1 MRAGRGAPVIAV
13 LGCYGA
19 VGGAVVRRLREAGAG
34 PLRLGGRDLD
44 RVRALI
50 GTGSGGPAGAEAA
63 TGGAVPGAAVPDAGG
78 MEARAGADEAVAVD
92 LRDAAAL
99 AAFCEGCHVVV
110 NCAGPSSRILDTVA
124 RAALAAGAHYVDV
137 AGDAA
142 VRDRLAAAGL
152 PAGSTVHRG
161 SRGQGSAGH
170 DSAGQG
176 SAGHDSA
183 GQGSDGQGSAGQGS
197 DGQGSAGHGFDGQG
211 SAGQGFD
218 GQGFDGRGSAGHG
231 FDGRGFAGHGSA
243 GRSRAGRDDAG
254 RVVVLAAGMMPG
266 LSALLPRHLAG
277 QGFDRVDRLT
287 AHVGGVDRFTPAAA
301 LDYVAS
307 LSDGYATPLA
317 VWRGHQVI
325 PRASRPRRGVEL
337 PHFPGRVNAYPYLSA
352 EAERLAR
359 SLGFAE
365 VEWSSVFDGE
375 LTLAALARLHDL
387 DADTAAGELVRTSR
401 LEAFGRTP
409 YFQMV
414 FRMEGEAAG
423 RPVTR
428 TLVARAADSYELS
441 AAVAVLAAGAV
452 LRGLVRPG
460 LHDAADVLDAG
471 AVFQALLDDPAVTRL
486 EVVDGVAP
494 AVEVEEGVL

>member
-1 MRAGRGAPVIAV
+1 MRPGGGAPVIAV

-19 VGGAVVRRLREAGAG
+19 VGGSVVRRLREAGAG

-50 GTGSGGPAGAEAA
+50 GTGAGGPAGAEAA
-63 TGGAVPGAAVPDAGG
+63 TGGAVTGAAVPDVGG

-110 NCAGPSSRILDTVA
+110 NCTGPSSRILDTVA

-161 SRGQGSAGH
+161 STGQGSRGH
-170 DSAGQG
+170 
-176 SAGHDSA
+176 
-183 GQGSDGQGSAGQGS
+183 GS
-197 DGQGSAGHGFDGQG
+197 DGQGSAGHNSDGQG
-211 SAGQGFD
+211 SAGHGSD
-218 GQGFDGRGSAGHG
+218 GQGSAGRGSG
-231 FDGRGFAGHGSA
+231 GHGSA
-243 GRSRAGRDDAG
+243 GRGSDGHGSAGRDDAG
-254 RVVVLAAGMMPG
+254 RVVVLSAGMMPG

-387 DADTAAGELVRTSR
+387 DADSAAGELVRTSR

-471 AVFQALLDDPAVTRL
+471 AVFQALLDDPAVTWL

>member
-63 TGGAVPGAAVPDAGG
+63 TGGAVTGAAVTDVGG

-176 SAGHDSA
+176 S
-183 GQGSDGQGSAGQGS
+183 
-197 DGQGSAGHGFDGQG
+197 DGQGSAGHGFDGHG
-211 SAGQGFD
+211 SAGHGSD
-218 GQGFDGRGSAGHG
+218 GQGFDGHGS
-231 FDGRGFAGHGSA
+231 AGHGSA

>member
-19 VGGAVVRRLREAGAG
+19 VGGSVVRRLREAGAG

-63 TGGAVPGAAVPDAGG
+63 TGGAVTGAAVTDVGG

-124 RAALAAGAHYVDV
+124 RAALTAGAHYVDV

-142 VRDRLAAAGL
+142 VRDRLVAAGL
-152 PAGSTVHRG
+152 PAGSTVRRG
-161 SRGQGSAGH
+161 ST
-170 DSAGQG
+170 
-176 SAGHDSA
+176 
-183 GQGSDGQGSAGQGS
+183 
-197 DGQGSAGHGFDGQG
+197 GQGSAGHGSAGHG
-211 SAGQGFD
+211 SDGQGFD
-218 GQGFDGRGSAGHG
+218 GQGF
-231 FDGRGFAGHGSA
+231 AGHGSA
-243 GRSRAGRDDAG
+243 GQSRAG

-277 QGFDRVDRLT
+277 QWFDRVDRLT

-494 AVEVEEGVL
+494 DVEVEEGVL

>member
-1 MRAGRGAPVIAV
+1 MRAGHGAPVIAV

-19 VGGAVVRRLREAGAG
+19 VGGAVVRRLRAAGAG

-63 TGGAVPGAAVPDAGG
+63 TGGAVTGAAVTDVGG

-142 VRDRLAAAGL
+142 VRDRLTAAGL
-152 PAGSTVHRG
+152 PAGATVRRG
-161 SRGQGSAGH
+161 STGRGSTGQGSAGH
-170 DSAGQG
+170 G
-176 SAGHDSA
+176 SAGH
-183 GQGSDGQGSAGQGS
+183 GSDGQGSVGHGS
-197 DGQGSAGHGFDGQG
+197 DGLGSAGHGSAGHGFDGQG
-211 SAGQGFD
+211 SAGQ
-218 GQGFDGRGSAGHG
+218 
-231 FDGRGFAGHGSA
+231 
-243 GRSRAGRDDAG
+243 SRAGRDDAG
-254 RVVVLAAGMMPG
+254 RVVVLSAGMMPG

-441 AAVAVLAAGAV
+441 AAVAVLTVGAV

-471 AVFQALLDDPAVTRL
+471 AVFQALLDDPAVPRL

>member
-1 MRAGRGAPVIAV
+1 
-13 LGCYGA
+13 
-19 VGGAVVRRLREAGAG
+19 
-34 PLRLGGRDLD
+34 
-44 RVRALI
+44 
-50 GTGSGGPAGAEAA
+50 
-63 TGGAVPGAAVPDAGG
+63 
-78 MEARAGADEAVAVD
+78 
-92 LRDAAAL
+92 
-99 AAFCEGCHVVV
+99 
-110 NCAGPSSRILDTVA
+110 SRILDTVA

-142 VRDRLAAAGL
+142 VRDRLTAAGL

-170 DSAGQG
+170 
-176 SAGHDSA
+176 
-183 GQGSDGQGSAGQGS
+183 
-197 DGQGSAGHGFDGQG
+197 G

-218 GQGFDGRGSAGHG
+218 GQGSAGHG
-231 FDGRGFAGHGSA
+231 SDGQGFDGHGSVGHGSA
-243 GRSRAGRDDAG
+243 GQSRAGRDDAG

-307 LSDGYATPLA
+307 LSDGYAKPLA

>member
-1 MRAGRGAPVIAV
+1 MRPGRGAPVIAV

-19 VGGAVVRRLREAGAG
+19 VGGSVVRRLREAGAG

-50 GTGSGGPAGAEAA
+50 GTGAGGPAGAEAA
-63 TGGAVPGAAVPDAGG
+63 TGGAVTGAAVTDVGG
-78 MEARAGADEAVAVD
+78 MEARAVADEAVAVD

-142 VRDRLAAAGL
+142 VRDRLTAAGL
-152 PAGSTVHRG
+152 PAGSTVRRG
-161 SRGQGSAGH
+161 PTGQGSAGH
-170 DSAGQG
+170 G
-176 SAGHDSA
+176 SAGR
-183 GQGSDGQGSAGQGS
+183 GSDGQGSVGHGS
-197 DGQGSAGHGFDGQG
+197 DGHGSAGRGFDGQG
-211 SAGQGFD
+211 SAG
-218 GQGFDGRGSAGHG
+218 RG
-231 FDGRGFAGHGSA
+231 
-243 GRSRAGRDDAG
+243 RAGRDDAG
-254 RVVVLAAGMMPG
+254 RVVVLSAGMMPG

>member
-1 MRAGRGAPVIAV
+1 MSGDRRAPVVGV

-19 VGGAVVRRLREAGAG
+19 VGGAVVRRLRGAGAG
-34 PLRLGGRDLD
+34 PLRLGGRDLG
-44 RVRALI
+44 RVRAL
-50 GTGSGGPAGAEAA
+50 AA
-63 TGGAVPGAAVPDAGG
+63 
-78 MEARAGADEAVAVD
+78 ARTGADAAVAVD
-92 LRDAAAL
+92 IRDAAAL

-110 NCAGPSSRILDTVA
+110 NCAGPSSRVLDTVA

-142 VRDRLAAAGL
+142 VRDRLS
-152 PAGSTVHRG
+152 AGSAARPD
-161 SRGQGSAGH
+161 RDQ
-170 DSAGQG
+170 
-176 SAGHDSA
+176 
-183 GQGSDGQGSAGQGS
+183 
-197 DGQGSAGHGFDGQG
+197 
-211 SAGQGFD
+211 
-218 GQGFDGRGSAGHG
+218 
-231 FDGRGFAGHGSA
+231 A
-243 GRSRAGRDDAG
+243 GRERGGWERAG
-254 RVVVLAAGMMPG
+254 RVVILSAGMMPG

-307 LSDGYATPLA
+307 LSGGYATPLA

-325 PRASRPRRGVEL
+325 PGASRPRHGVEV

-359 SLGFAE
+359 SLGIAE

-375 LTLAALARLHDL
+375 LTLAALARLPEL
-387 DADTAAGELVRTSR
+387 DPDAAADELVRASR
-401 LEAFGRTP
+401 LESLGRTP

-414 FRMEGEAAG
+414 FEMAGETGG

-428 TLVARAADSYELS
+428 TLLARAADSYELS
-441 AAVAVLAAGAV
+441 AAAAVPAVGAV

-460 LHDAADVLDAG
+460 LHEAADVLDAG

-486 EVVDGVAP
+486 EIVDGA
-494 AVEVEEGVL
+494 ARAAEMEMEEGVL

>member
-1 MRAGRGAPVIAV
+1 MRAGRGAPAIAV

-19 VGGAVVRRLREAGAG
+19 VGRSVVRRLREAGTG

-44 RVRALI
+44 RVRALA

-63 TGGAVPGAAVPDAGG
+63 TGGAATGEAVTVTAGAGAA
-78 MEARAGADEAVAVD
+78 EARAGADETVAVD
-92 LRDAAAL
+92 LHDAAAL

-142 VRDRLAAAGL
+142 VRDRLTAAGL
-152 PAGSTVHRG
+152 PTGSAARRGPAGHG
-161 SRGQGSAGH
+161 SDGPGSAGR
-170 DSAGQG
+170 
-176 SAGHDSA
+176 
-183 GQGSDGQGSAGQGS
+183 GSDGQGSGGQGADGPASAGRGS
-197 DGQGSAGHGFDGQG
+197 DGQGF
-211 SAGQGFD
+211 AGQGAD
-218 GQGFDGRGSAGHG
+218 GPASADHGSEGRGSG
-231 FDGRGFAGHGSA
+231 GRG
-243 GRSRAGRDDAG
+243 RAG
-254 RVVVLAAGMMPG
+254 RVVVLSAGMMPG

-307 LSDGYATPLA
+307 LSGGYATPLA
-317 VWRGHQVI
+317 IWRGHQVI

-387 DADTAAGELVRTSR
+387 DADTAAGELVRASR

-486 EVVDGVAP
+486 EVVDDVSP

>member
-1 MRAGRGAPVIAV
+1 MRPGRGAPVIAV

-19 VGGAVVRRLREAGAG
+19 VGGSVVRRLREAGAG

-50 GTGSGGPAGAEAA
+50 GTGAGGPAGAEAA
-63 TGGAVPGAAVPDAGG
+63 TGGAVTGTAVPDVGG

-161 SRGQGSAGH
+161 ST
-170 DSAGQG
+170 
-176 SAGHDSA
+176 
-183 GQGSDGQGSAGQGS
+183 
-197 DGQGSAGHGFDGQG
+197 GQGSAGHGSVGHGSDGHGSAGRSFDGQG
-211 SAGQGFD
+211 SAG
-218 GQGFDGRGSAGHG
+218 RG
-231 FDGRGFAGHGSA
+231 
-243 GRSRAGRDDAG
+243 RAGRDDAG
-254 RVVVLAAGMMPG
+254 RVVVLSAGMMPG

>member
-1 MRAGRGAPVIAV
+1 MRAGHGAPVIAV

-19 VGGAVVRRLREAGAG
+19 VGGSVVRRLREAGAG

-44 RVRALI
+44 RIRALI
-50 GTGSGGPAGAEAA
+50 GTGSGGPVGAEAA
-63 TGGAVPGAAVPDAGG
+63 TGGAVTGAAVTDAGG

-142 VRDRLAAAGL
+142 VRDRLTAAGL
-152 PAGSTVHRG
+152 PAGSTVRRG
-161 SRGQGSAGH
+161 PTGQGSAGP
-170 DSAGQG
+170 G
-176 SAGHDSA
+176 SE
-183 GQGSDGQGSAGQGS
+183 GQGSDGQGSAGPGS
-197 DGQGSAGHGFDGQG
+197 
-211 SAGQGFD
+211 
-218 GQGFDGRGSAGHG
+218 DGRGSDGH
-231 FDGRGFAGHGSA
+231 GFAGHGSA
-243 GRSRAGRDDAG
+243 GQSRAGRDDAG
-254 RVVVLAAGMMPG
+254 RVVVLSAGMMPG

-494 AVEVEEGVL
+494 VVEVEEGVL

>member
-1 MRAGRGAPVIAV
+1 MRAGRGTPAIAV

-19 VGGAVVRRLREAGAG
+19 VGRSVVRRLREAGTG

-44 RVRALI
+44 RVRALA
-50 GTGSGGPAGAEAA
+50 GTGPGGPAGAEAA
-63 TGGAVPGAAVPDAGG
+63 TGGAATGEAVTGTAGAGAV
-78 MEARAGADEAVAVD
+78 EARAGADEAVAVD

-152 PAGSTVHRG
+152 PTGSAARRG
-161 SRGQGSAGH
+161 PADHGSDGPGFAGQGSDGP

-176 SAGHDSA
+176 SAGH
-183 GQGSDGQGSAGQGS
+183 GSE
-197 DGQGSAGHGFDGQG
+197 
-211 SAGQGFD
+211 
-218 GQGFDGRGSAGHG
+218 GRGSG
-231 FDGRGFAGHGSA
+231 GRG
-243 GRSRAGRDDAG
+243 RAG
-254 RVVVLAAGMMPG
+254 RVVVLSAGMMPG

-287 AHVGGVDRFTPAAA
+287 AHVGGVDRFTNAAA

-307 LSDGYATPLA
+307 LSGGYATPLA

-387 DADTAAGELVRTSR
+387 DADTAAGELVRASR

-423 RPVTR
+423 RPVAR

-441 AAVAVLAAGAV
+441 AAVAVLAARAV

-460 LHDAADVLDAG
+460 LHEAADVLDAG

-486 EVVDGVAP
+486 EVVDDVSP
-494 AVEVEEGVL
+494 AAEVEEGVL

>member
-1 MRAGRGAPVIAV
+1 MRPGRGAPVIAV

-19 VGGAVVRRLREAGAG
+19 VGGSVVRRLREAGAG

-50 GTGSGGPAGAEAA
+50 GTGTGGPAGAEAA
-63 TGGAVPGAAVPDAGG
+63 PGGAVTGTAVPDVGG

-152 PAGSTVHRG
+152 PATVHRG
-161 SRGQGSAGH
+161 STGHGSG
-170 DSAGQG
+170 GR
-176 SAGHDSA
+176 
-183 GQGSDGQGSAGQGS
+183 GS
-197 DGQGSAGHGFDGQG
+197 DGQGSAGHGSDGQG
-211 SAGQGFD
+211 SAG
-218 GQGFDGRGSAGHG
+218 RGS
-231 FDGRGFAGHGSA
+231 DGHGSA
-243 GRSRAGRDDAG
+243 GQSRAGRDDAG
-254 RVVVLAAGMMPG
+254 RVVVLSAGMMPG

>member
-19 VGGAVVRRLREAGAG
+19 VGRSVVRRLREAGAG

-50 GTGSGGPAGAEAA
+50 GTGPGGP
-63 TGGAVPGAAVPDAGG
+63 
-78 MEARAGADEAVAVD
+78 AGADEAVAVD

-152 PAGSTVHRG
+152 PAGS
-161 SRGQGSAGH
+161 
-170 DSAGQG
+170 
-176 SAGHDSA
+176 
-183 GQGSDGQGSAGQGS
+183 
-197 DGQGSAGHGFDGQG
+197 
-211 SAGQGFD
+211 
-218 GQGFDGRGSAGHG
+218 
-231 FDGRGFAGHGSA
+231 A
-243 GRSRAGRDDAG
+243 GREDAG
-254 RVVVLAAGMMPG
+254 RVVVLSAGMMPG

-317 VWRGHQVI
+317 AWRGHQVI

-409 YFQMV
+409 YFQLV

-494 AVEVEEGVL
+494 AAEVEEGVL

>member
-1 MRAGRGAPVIAV
+1 MRAGRGAPAIAV

-19 VGGAVVRRLREAGAG
+19 VGRSVVRRLREAGTG

-50 GTGSGGPAGAEAA
+50 GTGPGGPAGAEAA
-63 TGGAVPGAAVPDAGG
+63 TGGGVTGAAATGAGG
-78 MEARAGADEAVAVD
+78 MEAGAGADEAVAVD

-142 VRDRLAAAGL
+142 VRDRLTAAGL
-152 PAGSTVHRG
+152 PAGS
-161 SRGQGSAGH
+161 
-170 DSAGQG
+170 
-176 SAGHDSA
+176 
-183 GQGSDGQGSAGQGS
+183 
-197 DGQGSAGHGFDGQG
+197 
-211 SAGQGFD
+211 
-218 GQGFDGRGSAGHG
+218 
-231 FDGRGFAGHGSA
+231 
-243 GRSRAGRDDAG
+243 AG
-254 RVVVLAAGMMPG
+254 RVDAGLVVVLSAGMMPG

-317 VWRGHQVI
+317 AWRGHQVI

-494 AVEVEEGVL
+494 AAEVEEGVL